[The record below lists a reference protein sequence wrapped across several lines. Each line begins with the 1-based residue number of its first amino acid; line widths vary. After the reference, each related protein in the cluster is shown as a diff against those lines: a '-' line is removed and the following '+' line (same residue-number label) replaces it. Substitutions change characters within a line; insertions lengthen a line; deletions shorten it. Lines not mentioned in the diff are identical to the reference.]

1 MRRKVSI
8 STLNVGECFVL
19 DRGHDEEIDSPV
31 GSMLQAEL
39 AYRLVSL
46 DESEARVVSACGSEA
61 VLSPDDDVTQIPR
74 MGFDRLA
81 HNHRRALEKQGTE
94 S

>member
-8 STLNVGECFVL
+8 SALRVGECFVV

-46 DESEARVVSACGSEA
+46 DGNEARVVSAAGVEA
-61 VLSPDDDVTQIPR
+61 VLPPGESVTQIPR
-74 MGFDRLA
+74 VGFDRLA
-81 HNHRRALEKQGTE
+81 HNHRKALEGQE
-94 S
+94 SEA